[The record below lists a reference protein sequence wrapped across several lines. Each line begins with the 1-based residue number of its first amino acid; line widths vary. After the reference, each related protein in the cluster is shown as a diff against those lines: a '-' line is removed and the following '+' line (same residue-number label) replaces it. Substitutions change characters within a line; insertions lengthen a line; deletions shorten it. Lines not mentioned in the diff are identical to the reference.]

1 MRSTRA
7 VVLPKGLLDV
17 DQCSFGELAG
27 GSTVNLRTP
36 AASGVRPRSQLMAA
50 VLAPRDDSEVSN
62 RGWDDLPSYPCR
74 RVRQHRIW
82 VFGRKRKARFEPNA
96 RIPLRDGKGSQN
108 DDGTRG

>member
-36 AASGVRPRSQLMAA
+36 AASGQTAIQLMAA
-50 VLAPRDDSEVSN
+50 VLAPHRPNLSQCPRPTFALSCPMDNE
-62 RGWDDLPSYPCR
+62 WLF
-74 RVRQHRIW
+74 RVIII
-82 VFGRKRKARFEPNA
+82 VGGLSPIAVVVLF
-96 RIPLRDGKGSQN
+96 LVL
-108 DDGTRG
+108 